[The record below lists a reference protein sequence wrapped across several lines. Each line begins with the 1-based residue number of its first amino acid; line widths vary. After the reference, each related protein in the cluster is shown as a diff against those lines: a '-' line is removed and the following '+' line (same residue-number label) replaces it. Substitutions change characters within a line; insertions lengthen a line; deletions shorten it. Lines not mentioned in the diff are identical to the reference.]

1 MSERGDVLVNT
12 IKAVLNRARDLR
24 THKKYFHAYRVYR
37 VYRDALM
44 STMTILFL
52 RKMDMLEELDF
63 RDARQLISL
72 AGVIGPESLE
82 VQKELKD
89 SGFEL
94 SGKKSGFHLEE
105 NDDAYEIFCQV
116 AGGPIE
122 DITE

>member
-24 THKKYFHAYRVYR
+24 SRKKYFHAYRVYR
-37 VYRDALM
+37 DALT

-52 RKMDMLEELDF
+52 RKMDMLEELDL

-94 SGKKSGFHLEE
+94 SGRKVAFHPEE
-105 NDDAYEIFCQV
+105 NDDLYGIFCQV